1 MKPDELKST
10 VEALRELGLS
20 YKESVDVIQGVSD
33 EIRSVRRLWKKES
46 KSKLI
51 KLGLSLIVFPEP
63 TPISETLGAVVLTA
77 GLIQNKVRLSNLHID
92 DVYSTLQGVMR
103 DLQTIKHGLIQ

>member
-1 MKPDELKST
+1 MKLDELKSA

-20 YKESVDVIQGVSD
+20 YKEATDAIQGVSN
-33 EIRSVRRLWKKES
+33 EIRSVRGLWRKGN

-63 TPISETLGAVVLTA
+63 TPISETLGAAVLAT
-77 GLIQNKVRLSNLHID
+77 GLIHNKVKQSNLHID
-92 DVYSTLQGVMR
+92 DVYSTFQEVIR
-103 DLQTIKHGLIQ
+103 DLQTIKHGLDQ

>member
-1 MKPDELKST
+1 MKTDELKST
-10 VEALRELGLS
+10 VEALKELGLS
-20 YKESVDVIQGVSD
+20 YKEAVDAIQGVSG
-33 EIRSVRRLWKKES
+33 EIHSVRRLWKKED

-77 GLIQNKVRLSNLHID
+77 GLIQNKVRQSNLHIE
-92 DVYSTLQGVMR
+92 DVYSTFQGVMT
-103 DLQTIKHGLIQ
+103 DLHVIKHGLIR

>member
-10 VEALRELGLS
+10 VEALKELGLS
-20 YKESVDVIQGVSD
+20 YKEAVDAIQGVSG
-33 EIRSVRRLWKKES
+33 EIRSVRRLWKKEN

-77 GLIQNKVRLSNLHID
+77 GLIQNKVRQSNLHIE
-92 DVYSTLQGVMR
+92 DVYNTFQGVMT
-103 DLQTIKHGLIQ
+103 DLHVIKHGLIR

>member
-10 VEALRELGLS
+10 VEALKELGLS
-20 YKESVDVIQGVSD
+20 YKESVDVLQGVSD
-33 EIRSVRRLWKKES
+33 EIRSVRRLWRQEN

-63 TPISETLGAVVLTA
+63 TPISETLGAVVLAA
-77 GLIQNKVRLSNLHID
+77 GLIQNKVRQSNLHID
-92 DVYSTLQGVMR
+92 DVYSTFQGIMK
-103 DLQTIKHGLIQ
+103 DLQTIKHGLTR

>member
-10 VEALRELGLS
+10 VEALKELGLS
-20 YKESVDVIQGVSD
+20 YKEAVDAIQGVSD
-33 EIRSVRRLWKKES
+33 EIHSVRRLWRKEN

-63 TPISETLGAVVLTA
+63 TPISETLGAVVLVA
-77 GLIQNKVRLSNLHID
+77 GLIQKKVRQSNLHID
-92 DVYSTLQGVMR
+92 DVYSTFQGVMR
-103 DLQTIKHGLIQ
+103 DLQTIKCGLVQ